1 MVTTNYTDV
10 FSGNLVGPAFP
21 QYSAIT
27 LSSNID
33 LAWPTDFQNL
43 NMVVS
48 LIMDISPTVDDEYQI
63 TLPDATKAGTGF
75 VFKINNPSGHDFDLL
90 DNTGEHLTT
99 INGGE
104 AQEIWLVG
112 NTTSAGSW
120 RFLPMSGGS
129 AVTYVDAT
137 SSTDNLTIAG
147 VPIIGAGTIAFTL
160 AKDLLA
166 LSTFESATG
175 FSARTAVNT
184 WALRTITGTSGS
196 INVTAG
202 DGVSGNPTIA
212 LNPNIS
218 ITSLVALTSVQGGNI
233 ELVGN
238 SITSVN
244 TNGPID
250 LEPNGNGPVTLPATN
265 PLLFYATNGTNYIS
279 FQGGGSV
286 VNQTYIWPTTTPT
299 AGQSLGFSGG
309 STLAWLATPSVP
321 GATTI
326 NAIARFSNISGGL
339 KDSPGITLDDAGN
352 LVSLASCVISDIVIG
367 GTGSG
372 QQTITTTTADE
383 SLILAPNGLGAVE
396 CQGDI
401 WVYPSSGVQRKVRF
415 YTSAG
420 SSGHYAGL
428 IANNSMTTSPIWSLP
443 IAGSLAGVFY
453 TDTSN
458 VMSIKPFFIGPS
470 VIGNV
475 PSFVDTVGT
484 LQDSGTSLFT
494 GPSTVNAIPTFSNIT
509 GSLQN
514 SNLTYGSGTMQ
525 FGGSVAAIVGPSTFS
540 ISSPGQLTIS
550 SGAGQNL
557 ILLGGLGQNVLCTS
571 SLIINTGGN
580 STLSIFNNIGFKT
593 TIRTSDFTGANY
605 ILSLPTANG
614 AGYMLN
620 DGSGNLSFLALTTV
634 STNIPQFTNTTGTIG
649 ASPISISAGGSL
661 TGVTACTINNINI
674 GTTANTIAST
684 NTNGNINVVPNGT
697 GWVNLSNSTA
707 STSTATG
714 AFVTAGGVGIAL
726 KAFIGGALNVTD
738 ATASTS
744 TTTGSGIFS
753 GGMGIA
759 GKAFIGGTLNVT
771 DTTDSTT
778 VSTGSGIFSGGVGIA
793 KTVTAGGNI
802 QLINSGTTLSL
813 RLYNSAATFYTG
825 IQSAATGNA
834 TFTLPLTL
842 PAATGLIKSDSSG
855 NMTIDSLGATAG
867 VLTTNGSGGVT
878 IATATTVANQLAK
891 YSSTTMS
898 SLTAAN
904 SNTGT
909 FLDANNNLSI
919 GTSSI
924 GGSATDSITLFAG
937 NAALS
942 AAAGIVSICN
952 RNTGTGNVL
961 ALYGGGDG
969 GLSTSTTNTNTHK
982 ISVFINGNRYYLL
995 ASTSGT

>member
-494 GPSTVNAIPTFSNIT
+494 GPSTVNAIATFSNIT

-514 SNLTYGSGTMQ
+514 SNLTY
-525 FGGSVAAIVGPSTFS
+525 
-540 ISSPGQLTIS
+540 S
-550 SGAGQNL
+550 SGVIASSVSEFTLQALVGDLNL
-557 ILLGGLGQNVLCTS
+557 EANGGIVITTAIDDIEILSSHNVQITADGNIGLTAVVGTGLINSSSDICLLHASNQLKLRLYNTAATHYAGLGANATMAVD
-571 SLIINTGGN
+571 
-580 STLSIFNNIGFKT
+580 KT
-593 TIRTSDFTGANY
+593 W
-605 ILSLPTANG
+605 LLPGTDAP
-614 AGYMLN
+614 GYMLS
-620 DGSGNLSFLALTTV
+620 DGSGNLSFLALTT
-634 STNIPQFTNTTGTIG
+634 
-649 ASPISISAGGSL
+649 
-661 TGVTACTINNINI
+661 
-674 GTTANTIAST
+674 TANTIAT
-684 NTNGNINVVPNGT
+684 F
-697 GWVNLSNSTA
+697 SN
-707 STSTATG
+707 
-714 AFVTAGGVGIAL
+714 
-726 KAFIGGALNVTD
+726 
-738 ATASTS
+738 
-744 TTTGSGIFS
+744 TTGS
-753 GGMGIA
+753 
-759 GKAFIGGTLNVT
+759 
-771 DTTDSTT
+771 
-778 VSTGSGIFSGGVGIA
+778 
-793 KTVTAGGNI
+793 I
-802 QLINSGTTLSL
+802 Q
-813 RLYNSAATFYTG
+813 NSA
-825 IQSAATGNA
+825 
-834 TFTLPLTL
+834 FTLPASA
-842 PAATGLIKSDSSG
+842 PAATGLIKSNSSG
-855 NMTIDSLGATAG
+855 VISIDTLGATAG
-867 VLTTNGSGGVT
+867 VLTTNGSAGVT

-909 FLDANNNLSI
+909 FLDSNNNLSI
-919 GTSSI
+919 GTTSI
-924 GGSATDSITLFAG
+924 GTGATTTITLKDNGGYATAMSGG
-937 NAALS
+937 NLS
-942 AAAGIVSICN
+942 IGN
-952 RNTGTGNVL
+952 KTTGSGNVI
-961 ALYGGGDG
+961 ALFGGGDG
-969 GLSTSTTNTNTHK
+969 GISASVSAVVTNK
-982 ISVFINGNRYYLL
+982 ISVYVNGTRYYLL
-995 ASTSGT
+995 ASTSAT